1 MRFCRRSICCA
12 MPLLMAGGAS
22 DANAQSSVAL
32 YGVADV
38 FVQFLDN
45 KNKQSWSE
53 RSGGNAPSMFGLK
66 GTEDLGA
73 GLKANFTLE
82 NGYNINNGSAFADTT
97 AMFYR
102 QAWVG
107 LSHEKYGSL
116 TFGRQYQPTFWTLY
130 PSDPFRANETLS
142 PLAAAGSVVDRNTI
156 GMHSSGGR
164 SSNSMVYK
172 SPNLNGFQLWGMYA
186 FDATVSQPAPQ
197 TNGNMLDIAASYT
210 GYGLYA
216 GLAYQYQHPGS
227 KTLPTLP
234 GPLNTVGTEHF
245 TSALAYRI
253 GIVNLQFNYGY
264 HRPKNENA
272 SPLALRIGSV
282 HSYNV
287 MEAGATIQA
296 TPQDSIE
303 IAGLQRVVRGV
314 HDNMWAV
321 QVGADHSISKRT
333 AFYARAG
340 YMKNNGTSTMSWPG
354 VSVTAPASKQIL
366 GAVGMT
372 QRF

>member
-1 MRFCRRSICCA
+1 MRFRRRSIGCA
-12 MPLLMAGGAS
+12 VLSLMAGAVS
-22 DANAQSSVAL
+22 DANAQSSVTL

-38 FVQFLDN
+38 FIQFLN
-45 KNKQSWSE
+45 NNTQQSWSE
-53 RSGGNAPSMFGLK
+53 RSGGNAPSMFGFK
-66 GTEDLGA
+66 GNEDLGG
-73 GLKANFTLE
+73 GLKAVFTLE

-97 AMFYR
+97 TMFYR
-102 QAWVG
+102 QSWVG
-107 LSHEKYGSL
+107 LTHDKYGSL

-142 PLAAAGSVVDRNTI
+142 PLAAAGTVVDRNTI

-172 SPNLNGFQLWGMYA
+172 SPNLGGFQFWGMYA
-186 FDATVSQPAPQ
+186 FQASVTQPAPQ
-197 TNGNMLDIAASYT
+197 TNGNMLDLAASYT

-227 KTLPTLP
+227 KTLPTLVN
-234 GPLNTVGTEHF
+234 PLNTVGTEHF

-264 HRPKNENA
+264 HRPKNEDS
-272 SPLALRIGSV
+272 SPLALRLGSV

-296 TPQDSIE
+296 TPQDTFE
-303 IAGLQRVVRGV
+303 IAGLQRYVRGV

-321 QVGADHSISKRT
+321 QLGADHSISKRT
-333 AFYARAG
+333 AIYARAG

-354 VSVTAPASKQIL
+354 ISVTAPGTKQIL
-366 GAVGMT
+366 GVVGMT